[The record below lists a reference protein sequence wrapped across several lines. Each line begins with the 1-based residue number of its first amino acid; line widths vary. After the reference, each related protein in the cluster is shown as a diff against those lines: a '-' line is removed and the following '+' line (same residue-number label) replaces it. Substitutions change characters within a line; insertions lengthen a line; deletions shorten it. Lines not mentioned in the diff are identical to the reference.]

1 MVSVIHL
8 GSGITLFSTVYDHF
22 CDQIEEG
29 KELVGC
35 FVQAI
40 DLFSKNIGQEGVRTI
55 EMSNLRILIFEK
67 NPIIISFIIDIDDDI
82 SLYKKKLD
90 ISLHTFLKNF
100 QVHLQDNYNTTSLF
114 ERFQKDLNDILEIS
128 DEDILSSCPECDKS
142 EHCEC
147 VYSIMTRS
155 LKPLKNSN

>member
-8 GSGITLFSTVYDHF
+8 ASGITLFSAVYEQF
-22 CDQIEEG
+22 CEQIEEG

-40 DLFSKNIGQEGVRTI
+40 DLFSKNIGQDGVRTI
-55 EMSNLRILIFEK
+55 EMSNLKVLIFEK
-67 NPIIISFIIDIDDDI
+67 NPILVSFIIEIDDDA

-90 ISLHTFLKNF
+90 IALHTFLKNY
-100 QVHLQDNYNTTSLF
+100 QVQLINAYNTTSLF
-114 ERFQKDLNDILEIS
+114 EGFYEDLNVILEVS
-128 DEDILSSCPECDKS
+128 DEDILRACPECEHS

-147 VYSIMTRS
+147 IYSMMSRD
-155 LKPLKNSN
+155 LKPLN